1 MKLQNLI
8 VIFII
13 IIIPVILLVS
23 LYINNGIK
31 TIKYQ
36 SLYDTGLVTATHD
49 AIYAFELN
57 TTNDAY
63 SDNAETKRNLLKSSV
78 KAFEK
83 SLCNTCGISSYNTSE
98 IEEYIPAIAFGMYDG
113 FYMYAPSLSPKTN
126 EYKHSLKNYVYYSEE
141 LSDGTIIRYS
151 LDNYVVVL
159 TNLDKNNLTNVD
171 NNKYKIR
178 EGNLIVEDNWK
189 IIKEK
194 DVNDEEAKNYY
205 DEAKDFTEWFNKFI
219 EDKKE
224 QNYYYLKIS
233 AENDPEDENSAFVQH
248 KREVIKNK
256 LENVLNSSITAYAE
270 RTKKNYKMPKLSEED
285 WQKVYSNIS
294 MITFFQGKNI
304 GLTKYNGYCVLNSTN
319 SNEYV
324 NPNLIYFVDK
334 NNEYHDI
341 RCEAIKNQNNLKG
354 YRIGRFQR
362 KKLEE
367 LKTKNGEIEKDEKGN
382 ILYIKEKDE
391 EDNVK
396 QTTTSKYK
404 YEIEAYACYNCIN
417 GPLQNNT
424 KIYNYIKDSKTNSNI
439 KKAYYTALARER
451 YNTIHLNK

>member
-159 TNLDKNNLTNVD
+159 TNADGNN
-171 NNKYKIR
+171 YKIM
-178 EGNLIVEDNWK
+178 EGNLIVKDNWEIDDK
-189 IIKEK
+189 KAGK
-194 DVNDEEAKNYY
+194 YYEEAKEYY
-205 DEAKDFTEWFNKFI
+205 DKAEAFTKWFNTNI
-219 EDKKE
+219 GNKKE
-224 QNYYYLKIS
+224 YKEYLEIS
-233 AENDPEDENSAFVQH
+233 KKNDPEDENSAFVQH

-324 NPNLIYFVDK
+324 NPNLMYFVDE

-341 RCEAIKNQNNLKG
+341 RCEKIKNSGNLKG

-367 LKTKNGEIEKDEKGN
+367 YKKANGEIEKDKNGN

-391 EDNVK
+391 EDNVTK
-396 QTTTSKYK
+396 TKTTTSKYK

-417 GPLQNNT
+417 GPLQNNK
-424 KIYNYIKDSKTNSNI
+424 KIYNYIKDSNENI
-439 KKAYYTALARER
+439 KKAYYTALASER